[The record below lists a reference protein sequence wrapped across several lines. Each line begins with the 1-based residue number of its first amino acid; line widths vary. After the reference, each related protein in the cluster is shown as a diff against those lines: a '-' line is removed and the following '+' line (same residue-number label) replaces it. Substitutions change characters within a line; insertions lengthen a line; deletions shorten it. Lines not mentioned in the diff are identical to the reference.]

1 MNLLLGVVVV
11 AAVVVVVAVDAGQD
25 QLMAQLVHSLLE
37 PTYLGIEPSTTTLF
51 HNQAHHLC
59 TCISEILSFFWSNLR
74 KTLGDILLRQT

>member
-11 AAVVVVVAVDAGQD
+11 AAVDVVVAVDAGQD
-25 QLMAQLVHSLLE
+25 QLMSQLVHRILE

-51 HNQAHHLC
+51 HNQAHHVC
-59 TCISEILSFFWSNLR
+59 TCTSEILSFFWSNLR